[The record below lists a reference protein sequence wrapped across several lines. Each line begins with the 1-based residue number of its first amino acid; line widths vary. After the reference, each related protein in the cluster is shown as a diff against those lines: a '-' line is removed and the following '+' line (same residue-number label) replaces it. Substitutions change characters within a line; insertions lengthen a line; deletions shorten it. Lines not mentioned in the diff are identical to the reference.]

1 MKIKE
6 VEELVG
12 LDRGNIYYYEKEGL
26 LSPTRNRENNYR
38 EYSTEDV
45 EVLNK
50 IKLLRILDISTSDIK
65 LLNEGEL
72 TLKDAAKKQLEEY
85 KAIKTN
91 IEHLQEV
98 CKSIIDKDITLET
111 LNEGCFASEKMVWKE
126 RLQDIARRDIVEEK
140 IARKELNQT
149 ICVLLLW
156 GYFLNSLLTFLIG
169 DFLLK
174 VHTGGIGRLTG
185 TEDAKVSIENLPERF
200 LGGVFNVEWWMV
212 VCIVIAI
219 GGWLASNMTADIRKQ
234 MIIFHTNSL
243 ILSPVIIA
251 IIRMVEDPWVY
262 LWNVYIIQD
271 FTGAQLSLFWM
282 MVMLY
287 VMVVYVLSVKWKLLF
302 SAFKYTF
309 SLSIMFVLIYTGIIY
324 MHSGHWLIPG
334 IAFGLLL
341 PAISFNWMSANKDRE
356 KYNRYYAI
364 LRSQK
369 IMNIISLTF
378 ESLRCY

>member
-26 LSPTRNRENNYR
+26 LNPIRNKENNYR
-38 EYSTEDV
+38 EYTKEDV
-45 EVLNK
+45 EILNK

-65 LLNEGEL
+65 LLNAGEL
-72 TLKDAAKKQLEEY
+72 TLKDVAQKQIEEY
-85 KAIKTN
+85 KTIRMN
-91 IEHLQEV
+91 IDHLQEV

-111 LNEGCFASEKMVWKE
+111 LNEDCFTCEKMVWKE
-126 RLQDIARRDIVEEK
+126 RIQDISRRDIVEET

-156 GYFLNSLLTFLIG
+156 GYFLNGLLTFLIG

-185 TEDAKVSIENLPERF
+185 IEDAKVSIENLPERF
-200 LGGVFNVEWWMV
+200 LGGVFNIEWWMI

-234 MIIFHTNSL
+234 VIIFHINSL

-251 IIRMVEDPWVY
+251 IIRMIEDPWVY

-271 FTGAQLSLFWM
+271 FTGAQISLFWM

-287 VMVVYVLSVKWKLLF
+287 VIVIYVLSLKWEPLF

-324 MHSGHWLIPG
+324 MYSGHWLIP
-334 IAFGLLL
+334 AVALGLLL

-364 LRSQK
+364 LRTQK
-369 IMNIISLTF
+369 IMNCISLIF